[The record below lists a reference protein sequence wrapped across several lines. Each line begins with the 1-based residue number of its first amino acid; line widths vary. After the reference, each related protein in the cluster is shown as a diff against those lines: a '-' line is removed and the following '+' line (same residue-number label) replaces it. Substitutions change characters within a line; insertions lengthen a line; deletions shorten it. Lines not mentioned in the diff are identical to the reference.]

1 MKNNKYKILVL
12 SDLKKS
18 TSTTLK
24 TAVSLAKMI
33 DGDIELFYVK
43 KPIDIVE
50 KENQL
55 SAIRTINEIHTLTR
69 KKIEKLI
76 NSISEEYEMNI
87 RYSFTFGN
95 IKNEISNRIKKVN
108 PDIIVLGKKSKSS
121 ISLVGDNLTNF
132 VLSEHDGIV
141 LLASNRNTFE
151 PNKELSLGVLN
162 NSDESFNLDFAQNL
176 LEYTQK
182 PLKSFKIINKSMLLG
197 KANEALFNNK
207 NAVEYVFEER
217 DNSLK
222 TMSNYLSKNNI
233 NLLCFDRGKK
243 SNNNSTKTSTKE
255 VIKNLNVSLLL
266 TTKQN

>member
-18 TSTTLK
+18 TSATLK

-33 DGDIELFYVK
+33 DGEIEFFHVK

-55 SAIRTINEIHTLTR
+55 SAIRTINKNHTLIR
-69 KKIEKLI
+69 KKIEKLVK
-76 NSISEEYEMNI
+76 SISEEYDLEI
-87 RYSFTFGN
+87 RHSFTFGN
-95 IKNEISNRIKKVN
+95 IKNEISKHIQSVK
-108 PDIIVLGKKSKSS
+108 PDIIVLGKKSKNS

-132 VLSEHDGIV
+132 VLSEHDGII
-141 LLASNRNTFE
+141 LLASPKNSFE

-162 NSDESFNLDFAQNL
+162 NSDKSFSLDFAQNL
-176 LEYTQK
+176 IEHSQK
-182 PLKSFKIINKSMLLG
+182 PLKSFKIISKSEVLNKTHESLV
-197 KANEALFNNK
+197 NN
-207 NAVEYVFEER
+207 NNTLEYVFEES

-233 NLLCFDRGKK
+233 NLLCFDREGEA
-243 SNNNSTKTSTKE
+243 NNNSTKTNIKE
-255 VIKNLNVSLLL
+255 IIKNLNVSLLL